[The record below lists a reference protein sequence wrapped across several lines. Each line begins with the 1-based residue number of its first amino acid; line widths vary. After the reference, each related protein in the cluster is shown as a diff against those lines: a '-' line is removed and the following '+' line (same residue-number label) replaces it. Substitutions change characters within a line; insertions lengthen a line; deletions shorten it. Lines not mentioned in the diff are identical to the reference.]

1 MQIKKKIKFLI
12 LLKLI
17 IYVYLIILFYNKQ
30 INELESSQNYQN
42 KIKTFEFILENQ
54 LNNQIK
60 RKINLDYK
68 YINFAVIKRA
78 KGPGCGLFSNY
89 IVSLGCIRK
98 YLIQGFV
105 PIIEFE
111 SYKNVINGFIVD
123 PKKGN
128 PWEYYFNQPFG
139 YEYHN
144 IKTKAKNIKYFECQ
158 PRNIRPNEGIFLNKQ
173 IMNYWHAFA
182 NQYIPIK
189 NEIINESNNIIKT
202 IFKDSNN
209 VLGVLLRGTDYVAL
223 KPRYHPIPPKIEDVI
238 KEVKLLDNKNKYNW
252 IFLATEDNII
262 RDVFLRSIG
271 MKVKCLLS
279 KRKIF
284 YNYAMKKPLV
294 YSIDFKKNLD
304 YNKIYLLNVIILS
317 KCLDFLAA
325 NTSGT
330 VGVFILTEGF
340 RYYKVYNLGLY
351 K

>member
-1 MQIKKKIKFLI
+1 MNMQIKKKIKFLI

-60 RKINLDYK
+60 RKIDLDYK

-144 IKTKAKNIKYFECQ
+144 IKAKAKNIKYFECS
-158 PRNIRPNEGIFLNKQ
+158 PRNIRPNEGIFLT
-173 IMNYWHAFA
+173 NY
-182 NQYIPIK
+182 
-189 NEIINESNNIIKT
+189 E
-202 IFKDSNN
+202 
-209 VLGVLLRGTDYVAL
+209 LLAC
-223 KPRYHPIPPKIEDVI
+223 
-238 KEVKLLDNKNKYNW
+238 
-252 IFLATEDNII
+252 F
-262 RDVFLRSIG
+262 
-271 MKVKCLLS
+271 C
-279 KRKIF
+279 
-284 YNYAMKKPLV
+284 
-294 YSIDFKKNLD
+294 
-304 YNKIYLLNVIILS
+304 
-317 KCLDFLAA
+317 
-325 NTSGT
+325 
-330 VGVFILTEGF
+330 
-340 RYYKVYNLGLY
+340 
-351 K
+351 